1 MSKFDLK
8 NSGRLLPGEPL
19 WSRAPTRDSNGEL
32 LNDFMMLIPRF
43 SKWSEPRRQNALQE
57 LERVFNDYADV
68 VVFADLNMKLNLL
81 WVSLKAGS
89 TGCLELSAAVREQ
102 IPEAVLVASHA
113 EVLVGES
120 RRTWRQFSLKR
131 LGFS

>member
-1 MSKFDLK
+1 MSKFSLK

-43 SKWSEPRRQNALQE
+43 SKWSELRRQNAIQA
-57 LERVFNDYADV
+57 LERVFEDHGDV
-68 VVFADLNMKLNLL
+68 VVFADLNIKLNLL
-81 WVSLKAGS
+81 WVSLKTGGA
-89 TGCLELSAAVREQ
+89 GCLELSAAVREQ

-120 RRTWRQFSLKR
+120 RRTKRQFSLKC